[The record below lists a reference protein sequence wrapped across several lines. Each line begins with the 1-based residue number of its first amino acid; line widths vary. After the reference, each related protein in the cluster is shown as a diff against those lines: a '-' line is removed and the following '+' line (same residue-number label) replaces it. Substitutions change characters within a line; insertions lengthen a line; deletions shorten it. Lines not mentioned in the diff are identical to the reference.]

1 MSSKILPTQIVS
13 SITRPTR
20 RRAARFSLSA
30 CPHAQPASRCRMST
44 ASPPQASTVDTESKP
59 RWQFTPPA
67 MKAPVRLRGPVFD
80 PDATVNSDPKK
91 LDDFYARMLGESG
104 SKVLSDEVK
113 WQAVTHKSFDQGRR
127 PFNDR
132 LAYLGMRC
140 PSSRLRR

>member
-1 MSSKILPTQIVS
+1 
-13 SITRPTR
+13 
-20 RRAARFSLSA
+20 
-30 CPHAQPASRCRMST
+30 
-44 ASPPQASTVDTESKP
+44 
-59 RWQFTPPA
+59 